1 MKSAIEK
8 IRELSE
14 ISNDYPTVVPLI
26 GAVLELEEKVR
37 ALEQT
42 KEDKPA
48 TGKNNIS
55 ASPNDL
61 TRGKL
66 QAKLHQILTAAGDK
80 EQEVAMKVHM
90 FLSSLQ

>member
-37 ALEQT
+37 ALGLR

-48 TGKNNIS
+48 TGQK
-55 ASPNDL
+55 
-61 TRGKL
+61 
-66 QAKLHQILTAAGDK
+66 QY
-80 EQEVAMKVHM
+80 
-90 FLSSLQ
+90 